1 MILNYQA
8 LDKKVEKILN
18 VLFKLGFSFEIF
30 SNQRINIIDNNVT
43 FAEKRNIGV
52 IVQKASGHVS
62 IRIYGH
68 KKRVS
73 FKRLFG
79 KNEIVFSP
87 NQSLADVGMMTRKLM
102 KKYEEV
108 NKKL

>member
-1 MILNYQA
+1 MILNYQE

-18 VLFKLGFSFEIF
+18 VLFRLGFSYEIF

-43 FAEKRNIGV
+43 FAEKGNIGV
-52 IVQKASGHVS
+52 IVQKSTGHVS
-62 IRIYGH
+62 LRIYGH
-68 KKRVS
+68 NKRVS

-79 KNEIVFSP
+79 KNEVIFKP
-87 NQSLADVGMMTRKLM
+87 GQSLADVGMITRKML

>member
-1 MILNYQA
+1 MILNYQE
-8 LDKKVEKILN
+8 LDKKVEKILD
-18 VLFKLGFSFEIF
+18 VLFKLGYSYEIF

-52 IVQKASGHVS
+52 IVLQKSGHVS

-68 KKRVS
+68 NKRITFKK
-73 FKRLFG
+73 LFG
-79 KNEIVFSP
+79 KNEIIFKP
-87 NQSLADVGMMTRKLM
+87 NQSLTEIGMIVRKLI
-102 KKYEEV
+102 KKYEDV